1 MTLSTFFYSLSLFAE
16 GAPAAPAG
24 PQPTSPFLL
33 ISVLFMMLIAFYLML
48 VFPKQR
54 QAKKERQMIDSLKK
68 NDKVMTSCGMI
79 GTIHSIDKEEGT
91 VVLKV
96 DETNNTK
103 ITFSVG
109 AIYFVFQDKQ

>member
-1 MTLSTFFYSLSLFAE
+1 MTFPTVFYSMSLFAE
-16 GAPAAPAG
+16 GAPAPAG
-24 PQPTSPFLL
+24 PQASSPFFL
-33 ISVLFMMLIAFYLML
+33 ISVMFMMLIAFYLLL

-54 QAKKERQMIDSLKK
+54 QAKKERQMVDSLKK
-68 NDKVMTSCGMI
+68 NDKVMTTSGMI
-79 GTIHSIDKEEGT
+79 GTIHSIDKEEGV

-103 ITFSVG
+103 ITFSIA